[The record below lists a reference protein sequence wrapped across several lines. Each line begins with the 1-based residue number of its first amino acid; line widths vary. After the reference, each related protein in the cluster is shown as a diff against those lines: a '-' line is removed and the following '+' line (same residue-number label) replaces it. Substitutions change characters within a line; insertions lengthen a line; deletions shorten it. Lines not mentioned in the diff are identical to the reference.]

1 MRCSKAKRYLE
12 KELDG
17 ELDIRFQAKLQS
29 HLDKCPACKVFL
41 ADAQKLH
48 LMLSNLPKPEFPSW
62 IHGQIMD
69 KVHRL
74 EAKNPGFFRRYKLAP
89 VTAMLTIVL
98 SLWAGVKV
106 GIVSYNNII
115 PEKTESLTLTSIAYG
130 SFGENT
136 ILDNI
141 AENGEQGE

>member
-1 MRCSKAKRYLE
+1 
-12 KELDG
+12 
-17 ELDIRFQAKLQS
+17 
-29 HLDKCPACKVFL
+29 
-41 ADAQKLH
+41 
-48 LMLSNLPKPEFPSW
+48 
-62 IHGQIMD
+62 
-69 KVHRL
+69 
-74 EAKNPGFFRRYKLAP
+74 
-89 VTAMLTIVL
+89 MLTIVL

-115 PEKTESLTLTSIAYG
+115 PEKTESITLTSVAYG

>member
-1 MRCSKAKRYLE
+1 
-12 KELDG
+12 
-17 ELDIRFQAKLQS
+17 
-29 HLDKCPACKVFL
+29 
-41 ADAQKLH
+41 
-48 LMLSNLPKPEFPSW
+48 
-62 IHGQIMD
+62 MD

-115 PEKTESLTLTSIAYG
+115 PEKTESITLTSVAYG